1 MLALLLVLAWS
12 ALTSS
17 SAEGVQALDQRK
29 LLASKVRQFTQGLHT
44 SADSCAIG
52 VATPI
57 YLLRVLRT
65 RKLKDWLRCNVVQ
78 TRYALRHRF
87 PDAPDA
93 AALADPPGYT
103 AVSLWLLSRHGTRF
117 PTKGR
122 MQQVDSL
129 AQLFPDAT
137 NTAQHPWIEGWRS
150 PFEEEGVRVA
160 HGELHDFGECSSSAA
175 GRAACQRQGT

>member
-1 MLALLLVLAWS
+1 MGLADKQQRQAGR
-12 ALTSS
+12 SS
-17 SAEGVQALDQRK
+17 SGPTQFAGVQGVPIHAGPAHVGRFLRDR
-29 LLASKVRQFTQGLHT
+29 
-44 SADSCAIG
+44 SCNC
-52 VATPI
+52 
-57 YLLRVLRT
+57 YLLRVLCT
-65 RKLKDWLRCNVVQ
+65 PKLKIRLRCNVVQ
-78 TRYALRHRF
+78 TRYALRRRF

-160 HGELHDFGECSSSAA
+160 HGELHDFGECSASAA
-175 GRAACQRQGT
+175 GRDACQQQGT